1 MRKTRHEPLSPEAVA
16 LVAARFRVLSEP
28 IRIRLLQALRGGE
41 QNVTDLVETVES
53 TQPNVSKH
61 LRMLQQAG
69 LVARRQERN
78 SAFYSIT
85 DPSVFG
91 LCDIVCRSVGQRLT
105 ADARLVEELRQR
117 GSRPPRA

>member
-1 MRKTRHEPLSPEAVA
+1 MKRTRYEPLSPEAVA
-16 LVAARFRVLSEP
+16 LVASRFRVLSEP
-28 IRIRLLQALRGGE
+28 IRIRLLQALRGGQ
-41 QNVTDLVETVES
+41 QNVTDLVDAVES

-85 DPSVFG
+85 DPSVFD
-91 LCDIVCRSVGQRLT
+91 LCDIVCRGVGQRLT

-117 GSRPPRA
+117 GVRPNRA